1 MRRVESESRQP
12 GMRATRQWRGPP
24 ALSKEAR
31 AIGEV
36 RRRER
41 EEMERADRQIENLE
55 ALIKK
60 LTRKTR

>member
-1 MRRVESESRQP
+1 
-12 GMRATRQWRGPP
+12 MRATRQWRGPP